1 MSPSSTDT
9 QQVERDIEGQGTSS
23 AEQAADLAALRAAA
37 APVTATGA
45 AAPEQQVQQGPSAAA
60 LQVAELAVGML
71 RPVICFA
78 VPSLRAAPGELW
90 APIPAGVAGILD
102 HYEIGMDALK
112 NPWARLAMACAPL
125 GAYAAVQAMKEQQ
138 EQPKPDPTEGGDM
151 LNLESSKQDANPQTV
166 GQKTV
171 TFGAPA

>member
-1 MSPSSTDT
+1 MMPSSTDT

-37 APVTATGA
+37 APVTAPGAPGA
-45 AAPEQQVQQGPSAAA
+45 AVDSENPVQQGPSAAA

-78 VPSLRAAPGELW
+78 VPSLREAPGELW

-102 HYEIGMDALK
+102 HYEIGMEALN

-125 GAYAAVQAMKEQQ
+125 GAFAAVQAMKAP
-138 EQPKPDPTEGGDM
+138 PKPDPTDSEKVLD
-151 LNLESSKQDANPQTV
+151 LAVSKSSETETV